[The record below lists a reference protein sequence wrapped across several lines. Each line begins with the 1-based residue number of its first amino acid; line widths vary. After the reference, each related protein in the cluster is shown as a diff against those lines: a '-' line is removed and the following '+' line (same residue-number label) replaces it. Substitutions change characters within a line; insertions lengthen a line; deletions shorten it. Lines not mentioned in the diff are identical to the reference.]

1 MSEESQA
8 DSATATEPAQT
19 IEFQAEVRQLLDIV
33 INSLY
38 TDKEIF
44 VRELVSNAADSLEKL
59 RHNELTGE
67 SIFEADKEPQITIT
81 TDEEAKTLTI
91 SDTGI
96 GLTREELIENLG
108 TIAHS
113 GSKKFVQAL
122 DQSAQKESNLIGQF
136 GVGFYAAFMVADKVE
151 VYTHSYKADA
161 ESLVWESDGKSG
173 YTIADAPDQGR
184 GAKIIVHLRDEHAEF
199 AKPDRI
205 KGILENYSSF
215 VTFPILLNGDR
226 VNTIEALWLKSK
238 SDIKDEDYNEFYK
251 FTAKAFDEPRFR
263 MHFSADAP
271 LEIHALLFVPEQ
283 NTELWGFGQMEPG
296 VSLYCKKVLIDD
308 KPEGLLPEWL
318 RFLRGVIDSSDLPLN
333 ISRESMQDSALV
345 QKLNRV
351 VTKRFIKF
359 LDKEAKADQEKYV
372 DFYKKFSRF
381 LKEGVASDADHR
393 EGLAKL
399 LRFESTMT
407 EPGELCSLSD
417 YVSRA
422 RDGQK
427 EIYYLIGE
435 ERAALEAG
443 PYLEAFKARGI
454 EVIFGLEAL
463 DDYVVSSLQEF
474 DGLKLVAADRAN
486 IELDDAPDAH
496 EGEALSEDDLK
507 ALSEFIRTELGD
519 SVEKV
524 EAGKRLTNSPIAAL
538 NPENGMTPQMRR
550 MMKAMNPEGEE
561 APLKVELELNPRHP
575 LIHKINKLRESD
587 TDLAKLLVA
596 QLHDNALLAAGLL
609 ESKKDLIQRNY
620 DLMNRIAGE

>member
-8 DSATATEPAQT
+8 ESATATESPKP

-67 SIFEADKEPQITIT
+67 SIFEAEKEPQITIT

-151 VYTHSYKADA
+151 VYTHSYKAEA
-161 ESLVWESDGKSG
+161 ESLVWESDGKTG
-173 YTIADAPDQGR
+173 YTIADAADQGR

-199 AKPDRI
+199 AQPDRI

-215 VTFPILLNGDR
+215 VTFPILLNEER
-226 VNTIEALWLKSK
+226 VNTVEALWLKSK
-238 SDIKDEDYNEFYK
+238 SDIKDEDYTEFYK
-251 FTAKAFDEPRFR
+251 FTAKAFDEPRYR

-271 LEIHALLFVPEQ
+271 LEIHSLLFVPEQ

-359 LDKEAKADQEKYV
+359 LDKEAKADQEKYI

-407 EPGELCSLSD
+407 KPGELCSLSD

-454 EVIFGLEAL
+454 EVMFGLEAL

-486 IELDDAPDAH
+486 IELEDAPDAQ
-496 EGEALSEDDLK
+496 EGESLSEDELK
-507 ALSEFIRTELGD
+507 ALSEFIKTELGD

-524 EAGKRLTNSPIAAL
+524 EAGKRLTDSPIAAL

-587 TDLAKLLVA
+587 TDLAKLLIA

-620 DLMNRIAGE
+620 DLMNKVAGE

>member
-1 MSEESQA
+1 MSEDSQA
-8 DSATATEPAQT
+8 DSAPASEATQP

-81 TDEEAKTLTI
+81 TDEKAKTLTV

-122 DQSAQKESNLIGQF
+122 DQSGQKESNLIGQF
-136 GVGFYAAFMVADKVE
+136 GVGFYSAFMVADKVE
-151 VYTHSYKADA
+151 VFTHSYKDEG
-161 ESLVWESDGKSG
+161 ESLVWESNGKSG
-173 YTIADAPDQGR
+173 YTIADAPEQSR
-184 GAKIIVHLRDEHAEF
+184 GAKVVVYLRDEHAEF
-199 AKPDRI
+199 AQPDRI

-215 VTFPILLNGDR
+215 VTFPILLNEER
-226 VNTIEALWLKSK
+226 VNTVEALWLKSK
-238 SDIKDEDYNEFYK
+238 SDIKDEDYTEFYK
-251 FTAKAFDEPRFR
+251 FTAKAFDEPRYH

-271 LEIHALLFVPEQ
+271 LEIHTLLFVPEQ

-296 VSLYCKKVLIDD
+296 VSLFCKKVLIDD

-318 RFLRGVIDSSDLPLN
+318 RFLRGIIDSSDLPLN

-359 LDKEAKADQEKYV
+359 LDKEAKSNPEKYI

-393 EGLAKL
+393 DGLAKL

-463 DDYVVSSLQEF
+463 DDYVASSLQEF

-486 IELDDAPDAH
+486 IELDDAPDAQQ
-496 EGEALSEDDLK
+496 GEALSEDDLK
-507 ALSEFIRTELGD
+507 ALSEFIRTELGE
-519 SVEKV
+519 SVDKV
-524 EAGKRLTNSPIAAL
+524 EAGKRLTDSPIAAL

-561 APLKVELELNPRHP
+561 PPLKVELELNPRHP

-587 TDLAKLLVA
+587 TDLAKMLVA

-620 DLMNRIAGE
+620 DLMSKVAGE

>member
-8 DSATATEPAQT
+8 DSATATEPTEPIA
-19 IEFQAEVRQLLDIV
+19 FQAEVRQLLDIV

-91 SDTGI
+91 TDTGI

-113 GSKKFVQAL
+113 GSKKFIQAL
-122 DQSAQKESNLIGQF
+122 DESAQKESNLIGQF
-136 GVGFYAAFMVADKVE
+136 GVGFYSAFMVADKVE
-151 VYTHSYKADA
+151 VFTHSYKDDA

-184 GAKIIVHLRDEHAEF
+184 GAKIVVYLRDEHAEF
-199 AKPDRI
+199 AQPDRI
-205 KGILENYSSF
+205 KGIIENYSSF
-215 VTFPILLNGDR
+215 VTFPILLNDER
-226 VNTIEALWLKSK
+226 VNTVEALWLKSK

-271 LEIHALLFVPEQ
+271 LEIHSLLFVPEQ

-359 LDKEAKADQEKYV
+359 LDKEAKADQEKYI

-407 EPGELCSLSD
+407 EPGELCSLTE

-454 EVIFGLEAL
+454 EVLFGLEAL
-463 DDYVVSSLQEF
+463 DDYVVSSLQVF

-486 IELDDAPDAH
+486 IELDDAPDAQ

-507 ALSEFIRTELGD
+507 ALCEFISTELGE
-519 SVEKV
+519 SVDKV
-524 EAGKRLTNSPIAAL
+524 EAGKRLTTSPIAAL

-587 TDLAKLLVA
+587 TDLAKMLVA

-620 DLMNRIAGE
+620 DLMNKVAGE